1 MKYRFTAEEL
11 FNLPEYKQIF
21 ISEIGNPDNDDY
33 AKSKYKKDIAKTRN
47 YKDDIFYHAT
57 GGTSEIG
64 VGKGLYLGKDK
75 NAVHNFYN
83 GEGEFGDEVEICQ
96 GSPNFID
103 LTEPKKFEEF
113 EKEAIAK
120 YGKSS
125 DKNYLNKN
133 TLRLGFDGIRYFD
146 PCTTGEEFVLF
157 NVDKVKM
164 ISNKKRKKE
173 DLSNFF
179 N

>member
-64 VGKGLYLGKDK
+64 VGKGL
-75 NAVHNFYN
+75 
-83 GEGEFGDEVEICQ
+83 
-96 GSPNFID
+96 
-103 LTEPKKFEEF
+103 
-113 EKEAIAK
+113 
-120 YGKSS
+120 
-125 DKNYLNKN
+125 
-133 TLRLGFDGIRYFD
+133 
-146 PCTTGEEFVLF
+146 
-157 NVDKVKM
+157 
-164 ISNKKRKKE
+164 
-173 DLSNFF
+173 
-179 N
+179 